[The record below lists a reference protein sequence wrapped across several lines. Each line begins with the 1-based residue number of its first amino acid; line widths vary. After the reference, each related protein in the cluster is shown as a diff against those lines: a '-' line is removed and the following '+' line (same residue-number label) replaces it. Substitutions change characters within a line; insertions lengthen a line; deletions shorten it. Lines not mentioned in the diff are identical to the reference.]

1 MPAKIGST
9 GTMDILVYMKSW
21 LDAKCTGTQKNGNN
35 YQWSFRGK

>member
-21 LDAKCTGTQKNGNN
+21 LDAKCTGTQKLVITTSGH
-35 YQWSFRGK
+35 